1 MLSSSVAHAQA
12 APDLRG
18 ALPADQGVVEQVLFV
33 EPGARTLFVNRA
45 GDLIVHDHASRA
57 STRLA
62 ERVWDVSMSAK
73 RDLIAYVKG
82 GEARTDHYI
91 WLLPVDP
98 RTGLATGAERRL
110 SSLLGDAPAISP
122 DGHFVA
128 FARDDTT
135 GVGQSLLVVPVGGGK
150 ERVLVAG
157 MPSSIRAI
165 SWTPDGKSIYFGV
178 NVPVPC
184 VPEWSCLPLGDD
196 RQQWGSIRRVS
207 SGSGSGSGAVV
218 VARVRSVFPG
228 LSPDGSVIVY
238 GAIDGTRRWIV
249 ANPDGSERA
258 SLTLSPTQVLQG
270 WSGTMLLVGERQMNR
285 GLRGL
290 STIDYRR

>member
-18 ALPADQGVVEQVLFV
+18 ALPAEGAVEQVVLV
-33 EPGARTLFVNRA
+33 EPGARTLFLNRG
-45 GDLIVHDHASRA
+45 GDLIVYDHASRA

-62 ERVWDVSMSAK
+62 ERVWDVSVSAR
-73 RDLIAYVKG
+73 RDLVAYVKG
-82 GEARTDHYI
+82 GEARTDHFI

-98 RTGLATGAERRL
+98 RTGLATGSERRL
-110 SSLLGDAPAISP
+110 SPLLGDAPAISP
-122 DGHFVA
+122 DGRFVA
-128 FARDDTT
+128 FARDDST

-150 ERVLVAG
+150 ERTLVAG

-196 RQQWGSIRRVS
+196 RQRWGSIRRVAVE
-207 SGSGSGSGAVV
+207 GNGNATVV
-218 VARVRSVFPG
+218 VARARSVFPG
-228 LSPDGSVIVY
+228 LSPDGSTIVY
-238 GAIDGTRRWIV
+238 GAVDGTRRWIV

-258 SLTLSPTQVLQG
+258 SLTLPPSQVIQG

-290 STIDYRR
+290 STIEYRR